1 MERSGILA
9 FVNKAVCEYY
19 EFGVIDD
26 IRAVLT
32 DDAIAFGINSQHYIQ
47 GREAVMSFLAERQKA
62 LPAISVNRVNCGE
75 IEKGREV
82 TVRVMVNFSTV
93 RRRFNMHRIL
103 VMWQEAG
110 ENDYRICGINVQKG
124 FASFYHSLRF
134 DKLTNLYNKKEFC
147 RRVAAVIASHPEM
160 EFEIM
165 RFNVAR
171 FKVINDLFGEEMGDK
186 LLKYV
191 AQFLTSIQLEA
202 CVYGRLYA
210 DNFMLCYPTVGNI
223 REHLIHSLQMLAVSF
238 ALDYRIEFYF
248 GVYTVK
254 ERNLTVTT
262 MLDRAAM
269 EKKLTAMYDLGVR
282 DFAIFFDDIKNKDAR
297 GQAEFLNWVNEYFIA
312 KHPDVSPLIT
322 VPTEYFRQ
330 DMVENGTVKK
340 YTRDFSETL
349 DKNIMVLYTGEK
361 VVPDGLTDADY
372 QAACSLYGRQLGIWW
387 NYPVSDYLEA
397 KLALGPVEKLPQTS
411 VIPAIFFNPMKHA
424 ELSKISL
431 ATGADYAQNPGQYN
445 ARKSW
450 QKAFAE
456 QYGRLAADMEAFA
469 DHSQHMV
476 VSWAV
481 IGPEDGTALRAVFND
496 YWQADNAARSSHK
509 EKAIQELIKLDKSVA
524 ALQLQLTEKQLAE
537 CQPQLAQLRRIIKA
551 DLTGL
556 AVLAG
561 ETDKKAVFK
570 KEMQEV
576 IAHDKTERISEKCVR
591 AFLNELAEHIDGKK
605 NNK

>member
-1 MERSGILA
+1 MLKDFLHGKIKWLL
-9 FVNKAVCEYY
+9 CL
-19 EFGVIDD
+19 
-26 IRAVLT
+26 AVLT
-32 DDAIAFGINSQHYIQ
+32 CGFCLGNTNTSGAEPIPLRGIVEGFYGTPWTQEKRLDMLKFCADHKLNAYIYAPKDDPYHRAKW
-47 GREAVMSFLAERQKA
+47 REPYPKDKLADLQVLVDTAKA
-62 LPAISVNRVNCGE
+62 NNVRFIFAISPGLD
-75 IEKGREV
+75 IELSGYKGV
-82 TVRVMVNFSTV
+82 
-93 RRRFNMHRIL
+93 
-103 VMWQEAG
+103 
-110 ENDYRICGINVQKG
+110 
-124 FASFYHSLRF
+124 
-134 DKLTNLYNKKEFC
+134 
-147 RRVAAVIASHPEM
+147 
-160 EFEIM
+160 
-165 RFNVAR
+165 
-171 FKVINDLFGEEMGDK
+171 
-186 LLKYV
+186 
-191 AQFLTSIQLEA
+191 
-202 CVYGRLYA
+202 
-210 DNFMLCYPTVGNI
+210 
-223 REHLIHSLQMLAVSF
+223 
-238 ALDYRIEFYF
+238 
-248 GVYTVK
+248 
-254 ERNLTVTT
+254 
-262 MLDRAAM
+262 LDRAAM
-269 EKKLTAMYDLGVR
+269 EKKLTAMYELGVR

-330 DMVENGTVKK
+330 DMVENGAVKK

-450 QKAFAE
+450 QKALAE

-481 IGPEDGTALRAVFND
+481 IGPEDGAALRAVFND

-576 IAHDKTERISEKCVR
+576 ITHDKTERISETCVR